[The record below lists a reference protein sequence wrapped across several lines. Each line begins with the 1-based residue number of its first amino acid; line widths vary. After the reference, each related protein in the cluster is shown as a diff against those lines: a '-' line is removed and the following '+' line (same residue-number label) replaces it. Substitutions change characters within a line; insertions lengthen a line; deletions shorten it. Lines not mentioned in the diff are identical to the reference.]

1 MKNNF
6 IIVNFFRV
14 TDPYSGGS
22 EVSFNFF
29 ENIPSKNKQLFQFS
43 DVKKKHKNVQSI
55 YINNSKISKILNIYK
70 LSNKIKKFCEGKK
83 NITIIIEGASWV
95 GYSFLLYK
103 FLKKDL
109 NYARFI
115 YHSQNIEYFLRK
127 DRNNFFIAAITKFFE
142 KYIAKNFDIFT
153 CGSEIEKKKLKKL
166 YDFNAKILHHG
177 VKLPKNI
184 SKLKP
189 IKKKYKYIFFCG
201 NINYYPNYDAL
212 ETLVKIIMPKLIKHN
227 SNLKLIVTGNKF
239 IPFKKKFLINGG
251 FVSKILFFKYLKGAT
266 LFVNPIKINFG
277 VQTKTLHALTIGKT
291 IISTN
296 QGLKGIK
303 INSKI
308 NNVYVANNNS
318 NFSKQVLKK
327 INAKKINID
336 ARNYYSKIY
345 SLDKV
350 ILDFFVKNKLI

>member
-6 IIVNFFRV
+6 IVVNFFRV

-43 DVKKKHKNVQSI
+43 EIKKKHKNVQSI

-109 NYARFI
+109 SYARFI

-127 DRNNFFIAAITKFFE
+127 YRNNFFIAAITKFFE

-166 YDFNAKILHHG
+166 YNINAKILHHG

-184 SKLKP
+184 LKLKP
-189 IKKKYKYIFFCG
+189 IKKKYNYIFFCG
-201 NINYYPNYDAL
+201 NINYFPNYDAL
-212 ETLVKIIMPKLIKHN
+212 EILVKIIMPKLIKHK
-227 SNLKLIVTGNKF
+227 SNLKLIVTGNKL
-239 IPFKKKFLINGG
+239 IPFKEKFLVNVG
-251 FVSKILFFKYLKGAT
+251 FVSKTFFFKYLKGAS

-277 VQTKTLHALTIGKT
+277 VQTKTLHALITGKT

-308 NNVYVANNNS
+308 KNVYVANHNS
-318 NFSKQVLKK
+318 GFSKQILKN
-327 INAKKINID
+327 INSRKINID

-345 SLDKV
+345 TLDKDV
-350 ILDFFVKNKLI
+350 LDFFKKNKLI

>member
-6 IIVNFFRV
+6 IVVNFFRV

-43 DVKKKHKNVQSI
+43 EIKKKHKNVQSI

-70 LSNKIKKFCEGKK
+70 LSNKIKKFCENKK
-83 NITIIIEGASWV
+83 KITIIIEGASWV

-109 NYARFI
+109 SRAKFI

-127 DRNNFFIAAITKFFE
+127 YRSNFLITAITKFFE

-166 YDFNAKILHHG
+166 YNVNAKILYHG
-177 VKLPKNI
+177 VRLPKNI
-184 SKLKP
+184 LTLKP
-189 IKKKYKYIFFCG
+189 IKKKYNYIFFCG
-201 NINYYPNYDAL
+201 NINYFPNYDAL
-212 ETLVKIIMPKLIKHN
+212 EILVKIIMPKLIKHK
-227 SNLKLIVTGNKF
+227 SNLKLIVTGNKL
-239 IPFKKKFLINGG
+239 IPFKEKFLVNVG
-251 FVSKILFFKYLKGAT
+251 FVSKTFFFKYLKGAS

-277 VQTKTLHALTIGKT
+277 VQTKTLHALITGKT

-308 NNVYVANNNS
+308 KNVYVANHNS
-318 NFSKQVLKK
+318 GFSKQILKN
-327 INAKKINID
+327 INSRKINID

-345 SLDKV
+345 TLDKV
-350 ILDFFVKNKLI
+350 VLDFFKKNKLI

>member
-6 IIVNFFRV
+6 IVVNFFRV

-22 EVSFNFF
+22 EVSINFF

-43 DVKKKHKNVQSI
+43 EIRKKHKNVQSI

-70 LSNKIKKFCEGKK
+70 LSNKIKKFCDGKK
-83 NITIIIEGASWV
+83 NIIIIIEGASWV

-103 FLKKDL
+103 LLKKDL
-109 NYARFI
+109 SNAKFI

-127 DRNNFFIAAITKFFE
+127 FRSNFFIATITKLFE

-153 CGSEIEKKKLKKL
+153 CGSEIEKKKLNKL
-166 YDFNAKILHHG
+166 YNINAKILYHG

-184 SKLKP
+184 LTLKP
-189 IKKKYKYIFFCG
+189 IKKKYNYIFFCG
-201 NINYYPNYDAL
+201 NIDYFPNYDAL
-212 ETLVKIIMPKLIKHN
+212 ETLVRNIMPKLIKQN

-239 IPFKKKFLINGG
+239 IPFKEKFLVNAG
-251 FVSKILFFKYLKGAT
+251 FVSKTLFFKYLKGAS

-291 IISTN
+291 IISTY

-308 NNVYVANNNS
+308 KSVYVANDAS
-318 NFSKQVLKK
+318 DFSKQILRK
-327 INAKKINID
+327 INARKINTD
-336 ARNYYSKIY
+336 SRKYYSKIY
-345 SLDKV
+345 TLDKV
-350 ILDFFVKNKLI
+350 ILNFFKKNKLI